1 MSSAASPELGTGVV
15 STVALT
21 LATCAGIDDAM
32 HRANAAVAAHVFA
45 FLTVVSSLTA
55 DPL

>member
-15 STVALT
+15 STVA

-32 HRANAAVAAHVFA
+32 HRANAAVAAHVFV

>member
-21 LATCAGIDDAM
+21 LGTCASIDDDM
-32 HRANAAVAAHVFA
+32 HRTNAAVAARVFA
-45 FLTVVSSLTA
+45 ILMVASSTK
-55 DPL
+55 